1 MMNTTATAA
10 MKWTYVTRTLPHGT
24 PMAVGEWRRPPRAG
38 DLVVGRVTEIG
49 VHDHAENRNGR
60 RMRLHGGDLVIG
72 ALGNRYAT
80 DFYEGY
86 VIDSP
91 SAHLLT
97 AGGLIGT
104 VVSSHDAHGEPTR
117 LEIVGS
123 LVGSEGQA
131 LSTEDFAMPA
141 PATPM
146 RRPPTVV
153 VVGSGMNAGKTTV
166 AAAIVRG
173 WTRAGL
179 RAGAGKVTG
188 SGSGKDRWE
197 YVDSGAA
204 SVLDFLDFGMPS
216 TFGYPGD
223 RLAATMFAIRDRLA
237 VDGCEA
243 IVLEIADGL
252 LMPETARL
260 LKVLRAEVDVVVLAT
275 GDALSARAGVE
286 ILNDL
291 DLPVRCLS
299 GLVSRS
305 PLAAREALRA
315 TGLPVRTI
323 AELAAGDALDL
334 LPAADAAAR

>member
-1 MMNTTATAA
+1 MMSTTASAA
-10 MKWTYVTRTLPHGT
+10 MKWTYVTRTLPHGVSMT
-24 PMAVGEWRRPPRAG
+24 VGEWRRPPRAG
-38 DLVVGRVTEIG
+38 DLVVGRITDIG
-49 VHDHAENRNGR
+49 EHDHVENRNGR
-60 RMRLHGGDLVIG
+60 RMRLHGGDLIVG

-97 AGGLIGT
+97 GGGLIGT

-117 LEIVGS
+117 VEIVGG
-123 LVGSEGQA
+123 LVGAQGEH

-146 RRPPTVV
+146 RRPPTMVV
-153 VVGSGMNAGKTTV
+153 LGSGMNAGKTTV
-166 AAAIVRG
+166 AAAMIRG

-197 YVDSGAA
+197 YLDAGAA

-237 VDGCEA
+237 ADGCEA

-260 LKVLRAEVDVVVLAT
+260 LRVLRGEVDGVVLAT
-275 GDALSARAGVE
+275 GDALSARAGID
-286 ILNDL
+286 ILNDHG
-291 DLPVRCLS
+291 LPVRALS
-299 GLVSRS
+299 GMLSRS

-315 TGLPVRTI
+315 TGLPVRTV

-334 LPAADAAAR
+334 LPAPDAAAL